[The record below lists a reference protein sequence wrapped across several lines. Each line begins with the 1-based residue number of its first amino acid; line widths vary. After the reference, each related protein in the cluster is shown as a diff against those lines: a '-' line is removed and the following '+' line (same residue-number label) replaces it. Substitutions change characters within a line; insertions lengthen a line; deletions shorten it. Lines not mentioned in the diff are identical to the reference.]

1 MTGRELSDGHTNMI
15 ITGTHVKFFWKSMV
29 LQFASSHNQF
39 LCTPI
44 KKTYPLAS
52 LKSQE
57 PLCRGAKKGYVL

>member
-1 MTGRELSDGHTNMI
+1 MMDHHLTEQLRKLKLGGFTESLELRLAQAKRSY
-15 ITGTHVKFFWKSMV
+15 
-29 LQFASSHNQF
+29 NQIS
-39 LCTPI
+39 CTSI